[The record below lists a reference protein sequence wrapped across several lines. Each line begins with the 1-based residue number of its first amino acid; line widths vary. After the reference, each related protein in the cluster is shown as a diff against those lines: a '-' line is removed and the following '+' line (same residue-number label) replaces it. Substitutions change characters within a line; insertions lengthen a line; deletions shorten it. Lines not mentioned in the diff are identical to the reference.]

1 MIVAIRLPVA
11 GKDSGIG
18 LSIDGGTTYHPL
30 TYGTT
35 NRLTTHFSTGSAILL
50 MYDASSSC
58 SVYGTSAGA
67 TSTSA
72 TSIKGIWRV
81 LNLWTDGNTYTS
93 AYCNT
98 AATTAAKQAQCSSY
112 VISDKHYLHVT
123 IANTNTAA
131 SALTFNV
138 NWQGAKPIYING
150 AASSVTN
157 HNLPR
162 GTYLVYYDG
171 TNYQFRTDGIIP
183 GAISTATAL
192 SSSAGS
198 ATVPVYFS
206 NGKPVAITSYSGNAS
221 TATKAAQD
229 ESGNNIKSSY
239 ASALSISDRTIALKN
254 KNGVSL
260 STITIPWRGVQN
272 NLTSTSTTDAL
283 AAAQGKILN
292 EKIAHKADYDDGPEG
307 VTIGS
312 TKKFLKICTIEQV
325 AIGFSDLQLSFVISS
340 RYCRTE
346 RICFLCTISN
356 KKSITSTSL
365 YYEGPNGNIFK
376 VCAYQKIATETDIG
390 DSIEIWC
397 EVSAWNHMEI
407 RRKEC
412 CTNTDNLIIS
422 WNMELADTLP
432 VETAGSIEKIE
443 PLSTHRQLQING
455 KTYNGSSTVN
465 VGIIGAA
472 YGGSGKSTLFES
484 ANVYLNALGTAAAI
498 PQDDD
503 YYISQYAGGGI
514 TTTTYHRRPVKALYA
529 YMKAKTDDI
538 YAAKSHTHTWSQI
551 SDGTTASINT
561 SGSITAKGGFVGNA
575 STANAFNSSRTITLT
590 GNVTGS
596 ASSTGASGW
605 SVATIIASGAVT
617 NAMLAGSI
625 ANSKLANSAVTIA
638 GNSVSLGSSV
648 SAETLRTSLGL
659 SNAMH
664 FIGIATVDITD
675 GSTTDPKIANYS
687 TKAKGDVIID
697 KHSSYEYVWTGSTW
711 EKLGGD
717 ASYKTTQSAV
727 GDPAAS
733 GNSSTF
739 IKTISQNANG
749 VITATKATI
758 ATLTL
763 QGNGTAAGSYSGGSA
778 VTVNFKP
785 GAGISVT
792 GAAGTITIAH
802 SNSIT
807 AKTAYGSTAIT
818 ASANGGKIIVTDVK
832 YDAHGHITSS
842 TDRTITLSQ
851 TTYTLAGLM
860 GSTAKGSTTQPVYW
874 TGTTWANTTYTLG
887 ASVPSDA
894 KFTDTVYTLPTAS
907 STLGGVKT
915 TSTVTEVGDYTACP
929 IISGVPYYRNVVQDN
944 LNSKS
949 TTDSLS
955 ANQGRLLNA
964 SKVRRQSWET
974 PIAANKWSRICY
986 VLKKNWVIGSSYMI
1000 NIAINGGGIV
1010 CNDLFVI
1017 KTHATSKAQITKISG
1032 SNTSTYKIR
1041 VVSNDDGDSYVEL
1054 FIQASDQVTAQCIFI
1069 DMAAGSLTPYWALTD
1084 GSTLPANF
1092 AANATL
1098 TTNNNS
1104 LQGNLTWEEI
1114 SNHATCTINTSG
1126 TITGSKV
1133 YGAVWNDYAEFRC
1146 AVEEVAAGDVVWSDD
1161 KGNLHKTFERMQPFE
1176 GVVSDTYGFA
1186 IGETDRAKTPL
1197 AVAGRVLVRTD
1208 CDRNSFHAGDVVCTG
1223 ENGTVSKMTRN
1234 EVVMYPDRIVGT
1246 VSEIPDYDIWG
1257 SGNIAVK
1264 NRIWIKV
1271 K

>member
-1 MIVAIRLPVA
+1 MIIAIRLPVT
-11 GKDSGIG
+11 GKQSGVG

-30 TYGTT
+30 AFGST
-35 NRLTTHFSTGSAILL
+35 NKLTTHFSVGSAMLL
-50 MYDASSSC
+50 MYDADNSC
-58 SVYGTSAGA
+58 AVYGTSTGA

-72 TSIKGIWRV
+72 VGIKGIWRV

-93 AYCNT
+93 AYCGT
-98 AATTAAKQAQCSSY
+98 AAATAAKLGQCSSY
-112 VISDKHYLHVT
+112 MISGKHYLHVT
-123 IANTNTAA
+123 IANTNTAT

-150 AASSVTN
+150 VASSATN

-183 GAISTATAL
+183 GTI
-192 SSSAGS
+192 
-198 ATVPVYFS
+198 
-206 NGKPVAITSYSGNAS
+206 S
-221 TATKAAQD
+221 TATKATQD

-239 ASALSISDRTIALKN
+239 ASALSISDRTITLKN
-254 KNGVSL
+254 KNGTSL
-260 STITIPWRGVQN
+260 STITIPWRGIQN
-272 NLTSTSTTDAL
+272 NLTSTSTTDSL

-292 EKIAHKADYDDGPEG
+292 EKIAHKADYDEGPEG
-307 VTIGS
+307 VTVTS
-312 TKKFLKICTIEQV
+312 EKKFLKICTIEQS
-325 AIGFSDLQLSFVISS
+325 AINFNDLQLSFVISS

-346 RICFLCTISN
+346 RVCFLCTTNN
-356 KKSITSTSL
+356 KKPIASASL
-365 YYEGPNGNIFK
+365 YYDGPNGDIFQ
-376 VCAYQKIATETDIG
+376 VCAYKKIATETDIG
-390 DSIEIWC
+390 DSVEIWC

-412 CTNTDNLIIS
+412 CTNTDNWIIS
-422 WNMELADTLP
+422 WDMELADALP
-432 VETAGSIEKIE
+432 AETAGSIEKIT
-443 PLSTHRQLQING
+443 PLYPRRQLWING
-455 KTYNGSSTVN
+455 KAYNGSSTVD
-465 VGIIGAA
+465 VGVIGAA
-472 YGGSGKSTLFES
+472 YGGSGKSTLSES
-484 ANVYLNALGTAAAI
+484 ANAYLNALSAASAI

-503 YYISQYAGGGI
+503 YYISQYSGGG
-514 TTTTYHRRPVKALYA
+514 TTTTSYHRRPVKALYT
-529 YMKAKTDDI
+529 YIKAKTDNI

-551 SDGTTASINT
+551 SDGATVSINT

-575 STANAFNSSRTITLT
+575 STASAFNSSRTIALT

-596 ASSTGASGW
+596 ANGTGSSGW
-605 SVATIIASGAVT
+605 SIATTIASGAVT

-625 ANSKLANSAVTIA
+625 ANSKLANSTVTIA
-638 GNSVSLGSSV
+638 GNSVSLGGSV

-664 FIGIATVDITD
+664 FVGIATVDLTD

-687 TKAKGDVIID
+687 AKTKGDVIID
-697 KHSSYEYVWTGSTW
+697 RHSSYEYVWTGSAW

-727 GDPAAS
+727 SDPAAS

-792 GAAGTITIAH
+792 GAAGTITIAQ

-807 AKTAYGSTAIT
+807 AKTAYGSTATT

-832 YDAHGHITSS
+832 YDAHGHITGS

-860 GSTAKGSTTQPVYW
+860 GNTAKGSATQPVYW
-874 TGTTWANTTYTLG
+874 TGTAWANTTHTLG
-887 ASVPSDA
+887 ASVPSNA

-929 IISGVPYYRNVVQDN
+929 IIGGVPYYRNVVQDN

-949 TTDSLS
+949 ATDSLS

-964 SKVRRQSWET
+964 NKVRRQYWET
-974 PIAANKWSRICY
+974 PIAAKKWSRICY
-986 VLKKNWVIGSSYMI
+986 VAKKNATIGSSYMI
-1000 NIAINGGGIV
+1000 NIAIGGEIV

-1017 KTHATSKAQITKISG
+1017 KTHATNKAQITKISG
-1032 SNTSTYKIR
+1032 SKSSTYQIR
-1041 VVSNDDGDSYVEL
+1041 VVSNADGDSYVEL
-1054 FIQASDQVTAQCIFI
+1054 YVNSSSQVTALCTFI
-1069 DMAAGSLTPYWALTD
+1069 DMQAGSITPYWALTD

-1114 SNHATCTINTSG
+1114 SNHTTCTINTSG

-1146 AVEEVAAGDVVWSDD
+1146 AAEEVVAGDVVWSDD

-1208 CDRNSFHAGDVVCTG
+1208 CDRHSFHAGDVVCTG

-1246 VSEIPDYDIWG
+1246 VPEIPDYETWG